1 MKRELR
7 DKIYTTLNNLNDE
20 LDNSYELKSR
30 LNRDTQLG
38 ELVCNETRIKLLR
51 DYINI
56 FKCIKQGKSVIEMT
70 TPVAKRN
77 KLHFYQLRKL
87 GTKNYEDNERYFKT
101 LMCVVLSL
109 EFSLIK

>member
-1 MKRELR
+1 MHRGLKN
-7 DKIYTTLNNLNDE
+7 KIYITLDNLHEE
-20 LDNSYELKSR
+20 LDKSYELRKC
-30 LNRDTQLG
+30 LNYDTELG

-56 FKCIKQGKSVIEMT
+56 FKCIKQGKSVMEMT

-77 KLHFYQLRKL
+77 KLHFYQLKKL
-87 GTKNYEDNERYFKT
+87 GTRNYEDNVRFFKT

-109 EFSLIK
+109 ELKTF

>member
-1 MKRELR
+1 MHRELKN
-7 DKIYTTLNNLNDE
+7 KIYITLDNLHEE
-20 LDNSYELKSR
+20 LDNSYELKKR
-30 LNRDTQLG
+30 LNMDTQLG

-56 FKCIKQGKSVIEMT
+56 FKCIKQGKSVMEMT

-77 KLHFYQLRKL
+77 KLHFYQLKKL
-87 GTKNYEDNERYFKT
+87 GTRNYEDNERFFKT

-109 EFSLIK
+109 ELKL

>member
-1 MKRELR
+1 MNKQIKN
-7 DKIYTTLNNLNDE
+7 KIYTTLNTLNDE
-20 LDNSYELKSR
+20 LHNSYELKSR

-51 DYINI
+51 NYIDI

-77 KLHFYQLRKL
+77 KLHFYQLKKL
-87 GTKNYEDNERYFKT
+87 GTRNYEDNERYFKT

-109 EFSLIK
+109 ELGLIK

>member
-7 DKIYTTLNNLNDE
+7 SKVYTTLNHLYEE
-20 LDNSYELKSR
+20 LENSYELKSR
-30 LNRDTQLG
+30 LNYDTQLG

-51 DYINI
+51 NYIDI
-56 FKCIKQGKSVIEMT
+56 FKCIRQGKSIMEMT

-77 KLHFYQLRKL
+77 KLHFYQLKKL
-87 GTKNYEDNERYFKT
+87 GTRNYEDNERFFKT

-109 EFSLIK
+109 ELKL